1 MEMLP
6 TYTAVFRSR
15 SRRLYHVAGWE
26 LPRSVPIAQAL
37 GFLAVAAL
45 NVLALRLVGVRW
57 DPGRTWLWVVP
68 PAAGVYGLS
77 RPVAD
82 ARRLHEWLWAQIRH
96 LCEPKTLHGLRRA
109 HEPTRVR
116 LTAAV
121 WVPIEPVRTARR
133 RKCEPPTSG

>member
-1 MEMLP
+1 MLP
-6 TYTAVFRSR
+6 TYTNVFRSR

-45 NVLALRLVGVRW
+45 NVFVLRLAGIRW

-68 PAAGVYGLS
+68 PAVGVYGLS

-96 LCEPKTLHGLRRA
+96 LCEAKTLHGLRRSHDPA
-109 HEPTRVR
+109 PGSWSRNSVGY
-116 LTAAV
+116 
-121 WVPIEPVRTARR
+121 RR
-133 RKCEPPTSG
+133 SRSRHGSIPSRIGTLET